1 MMLYPHSRGNDVT
14 TNQDYIQMIV
24 HWWGVSISLMLL
36 LGTDRPSGHGIVQT
50 RLVDHNRHLPD
61 TFSLT
66 SCRFCLLLTTDIFQS
81 FGSIFRDFSRLHIAC
96 MKYSKPYIH
105 GQQTMLFFGP
115 SWTSDSSLWG
125 YFMLLVWCRLTVEQS
140 YSDIQNPNRLTLPT
154 LLALSKEYYIV
165 LPVCTENTRDAYA
178 EHTEGKT

>member
-1 MMLYPHSRGNDVT
+1 MLYPHSRGNDVT

-50 RLVDHNRHLPD
+50 RLVDHNRHLPN

-81 FGSIFRDFSRLHIAC
+81 FGSIFRAFQPTSYCLYEVLQTIYPRPADYVVLRAFLNFRFFVMRLFHA
-96 MKYSKPYIH
+96 
-105 GQQTMLFFGP
+105 P
-115 SWTSDSSLWG
+115 SL
-125 YFMLLVWCRLTVEQS
+125 MPL
-140 YSDIQNPNRLTLPT
+140 NR
-154 LLALSKEYYIV
+154 
-165 LPVCTENTRDAYA
+165 
-178 EHTEGKT
+178 